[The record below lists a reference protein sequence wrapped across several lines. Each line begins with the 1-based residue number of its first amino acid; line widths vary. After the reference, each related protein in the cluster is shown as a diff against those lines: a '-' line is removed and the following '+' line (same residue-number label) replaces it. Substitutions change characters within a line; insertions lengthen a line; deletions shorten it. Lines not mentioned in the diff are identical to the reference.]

1 MKLQWG
7 GCKMM
12 KKLTIRLPEGTI
24 EKLDRYA
31 LHCVRTRNNLA
42 VYFII
47 EGLSHWGKYKMDD
60 LMEDFKPQKDK

>member
-1 MKLQWG
+1 
-7 GCKMM
+7 MM

-31 LHCVRTRNNLA
+31 LHCIRTRNNLA

-47 EGLSHWGKYKMDD
+47 GGLRDWGKFKMDD
-60 LMEDFKPQKDK
+60 LMEDFEPQKNK